1 MCKVIN
7 INDYQRKNN
16 ILRTKREDIIT
27 IYELMRSN
35 NERLN
40 RFTGTVAAKNKNQIK
55 YPLSEY
61 DLGLLKT
68 KAGIF
73 YRDENLTALNEAILA
88 RRNEDVKN
96 STRMSTSKYRK
107 TIVKNFDLT

>member
-16 ILRTKREDIIT
+16 ILRTKREDVIT

-40 RFTGTVAAKNKNQIK
+40 RFGRRMYNEYTKKEEEEKIHGNIK
-55 YPLSEY
+55 CNIRE
-61 DLGLLKT
+61 
-68 KAGIF
+68 
-73 YRDENLTALNEAILA
+73 
-88 RRNEDVKN
+88 
-96 STRMSTSKYRK
+96 
-107 TIVKNFDLT
+107 